1 MFKSTTGNIK
11 CSKVPVQIFYVMYR
25 YKSINVLCAKVQT
38 FWPLRRMLI
47 AQYST
52 GRLTKCA
59 VCRSMTAH
67 AEISYVST
75 RSQEEEQIP
84 DMGDI
89 KGSHSTKVGD
99 TPSPPQHLFSHL
111 CFEILSQAKEEVFT
125 VDKLTGNVYGTSSFL
140 N

>member
-11 CSKVPVQIFYVMYR
+11 CSKVPVQIFYVM

-99 TPSPPQHLFSHL
+99 TPPPLLNIFCHIYVLKFYLKRKKKFSQL
-111 CFEILSQAKEEVFT
+111 I
-125 VDKLTGNVYGTSSFL
+125 N
-140 N
+140 